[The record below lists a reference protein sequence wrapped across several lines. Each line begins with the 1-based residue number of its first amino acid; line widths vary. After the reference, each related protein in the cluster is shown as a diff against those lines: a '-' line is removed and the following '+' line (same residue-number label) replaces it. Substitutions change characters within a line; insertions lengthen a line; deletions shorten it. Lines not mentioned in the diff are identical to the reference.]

1 MKKVI
6 IISVVLIITLFFA
19 LNYHFILHDDGL
31 WTLKKTKMSFKYT
44 FVNARGAVNKAKII
58 VNPTL
63 VEAGIR
69 NLVSGT
75 GKNIKNPGK
84 EIKKGIK
91 DKVEKW

>member
-1 MKKVI
+1 MKKTVRIVI
-6 IISVVLIITLFFA
+6 IAAVLIVSLMVA

-44 FVNARGAVNKAKII
+44 FVNGRGAVNKAKIL

-75 GKNIKNPGK
+75 GKNIKNPV
-84 EIKKGIK
+84 KK
-91 DKVEKW
+91 